1 MLDPESFTRMYPGRR
16 MPLGSTEYAALLTPK
31 SSTNKGQQLITDED
45 LIVAAPVALGFSFS
59 RKLWL
64 EFALSSVKEVEWS
77 SQPLDEV
84 AVSPQVD
91 QHIGGLIVS
100 QSRAASVASIGQMAD
115 FGIGLNIA
123 VHGPT
128 GTGKTL
134 TAKGLA
140 EGVRRPLYTMTTG
153 DLSFDAESLEH
164 SLQDVVTLASR
175 WNAILLIENVDVFV
189 EARQPH
195 DYHRNA
201 IVSAFL
207 QFMDLNRGVLLITTR
222 CLENLDDAFLGR
234 LHFGIDCRNLEAR
247 QREKLWQQQL
257 RSLGLTE
264 VTTEYVSSWGS
275 VLSDEDLGQL
285 AKLNLNAR
293 QVWLYT

>member
-1 MLDPESFTRMYPGRR
+1 MLDPANFTRMYPGRR
-16 MPLGSTEYAALLTPK
+16 MPLGSTEYVALLTPK
-31 SSTNKGQQLITDED
+31 SSTNKRQQLITNED

-64 EFALSSVKEVEWS
+64 ELALSSIKEVEWS

-84 AVSPQVD
+84 D
-91 QHIGGLIVS
+91 QPLGDLIVS
-100 QSRAASVASIGQMAD
+100 QSRATSVASIGQMAD

-123 VHGPT
+123 VHGST

-134 TAKGLA
+134 TAKGLV
-140 EGVRRPLYTMTTG
+140 EGLRRPLYTMTTG

-164 SLQDVVTLASR
+164 SLQDVVTLVSR

-207 QFMDLNRGVLLITTR
+207 QFMDLNRGALLMTPR
-222 CLENLDDAFLGR
+222 CLEHLDDAFLGR
-234 LHFGIDCRNLEAR
+234 LHFGIDCRNLGTR
-247 QREKLWQQQL
+247 QREELWQQQL
-257 RSLGLTE
+257 HSLELTE

-275 VLSDEDLGQL
+275 VLSDEDLAQL
-285 AKLNLNAR
+285 GRLKLSAR
-293 QVWLYT
+293 QVWLFA